1 MVRSPDVEIRELVR
15 GRFEVNGG
23 TVDLRSRSIAMA
35 PPNHQ
40 AHLLGFALEDGLHSA
55 VLAVAYPASQAETL
69 CLTSHRILKG
79 HVSHDD
85 GSGDKEVRS

>member
-1 MVRSPDVEIRELVR
+1 VE
-15 GRFEVNGG
+15 
-23 TVDLRSRSIAMA
+23 
-35 PPNHQ
+35 
-40 AHLLGFALEDGLHSA
+40 A
-55 VLAVAYPASQAETL
+55 VLAVAHPASQAETF